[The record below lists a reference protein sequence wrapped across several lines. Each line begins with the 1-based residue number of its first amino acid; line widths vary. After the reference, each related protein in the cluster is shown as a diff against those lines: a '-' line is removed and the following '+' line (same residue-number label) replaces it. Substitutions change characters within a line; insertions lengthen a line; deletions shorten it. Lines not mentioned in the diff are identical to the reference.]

1 MKLVITEPAEKDI
14 ARLDEITRRRI
25 FLALEKM
32 VINKRMVDL
41 KKLKGNVDLWRLRI
55 GEWRVIL
62 QITGQEPTAYILR
75 IKHRREAYKR

>member
-14 ARLDEITRRRI
+14 ARLDEITRKRI

-41 KKLKGNVDLWRLRI
+41 KKLKGNVDLWRLRA
-55 GEWRVIL
+55 GDWRVIL
-62 QITGQEPTAYILR
+62 QITGQETAYVLR
-75 IKHRREAYKR
+75 LKHRREAYKR